1 MIKKSNS
8 KNLLICSW
16 NEKYKCPQS
25 VCSGSQP
32 NMGRCWL
39 RLLTTES
46 TEKGEKGERG
56 DGTPV
61 ESADNQ
67 GRRYS
72 FVGENGNGEL
82 RRRASIVK
90 SESS

>member
-1 MIKKSNS
+1 M
-8 KNLLICSW
+8 
-16 NEKYKCPQS
+16 
-25 VCSGSQP
+25 
-32 NMGRCWL
+32 
-39 RLLTTES
+39 TTVS
-46 TEKGEKGERG
+46 TDKGEKGERG

-61 ESADNQ
+61 ESDNQ

-72 FVGENGNGEL
+72 FVGENGSGGEL